1 MKTAVRYLYTFS
13 NVAEIKIIDNTN
25 YWQECRG
32 TRTLTTDG
40 ELITAIIRKFFFNF
54 C

>member
-40 ELITAIIRKFFFNF
+40 ELIAAIIRKFFFNF